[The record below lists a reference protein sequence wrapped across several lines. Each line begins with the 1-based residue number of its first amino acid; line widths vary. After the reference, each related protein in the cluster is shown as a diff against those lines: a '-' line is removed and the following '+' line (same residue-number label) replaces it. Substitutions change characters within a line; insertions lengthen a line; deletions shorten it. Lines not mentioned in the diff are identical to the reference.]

1 MPGDQAQTDDRTT
14 AADYARAHA
23 EALEL
28 LRGRPDMS
36 ELVVRSMVPRWVAT
50 RYLWSMEASGA
61 VMLLAGV
68 LSWLANPG
76 PWFLHA
82 VDLLL
87 LVLGGATLVRVWH
100 EIRHRRAEAM
110 RLREHGPDEC
120 DTLVDS
126 GVAFHARPWWR
137 RLLGLL
143 FDLAV
148 VALPVVVAV
157 RAWAV
162 GDAGQKLFA
171 VLAVGCVLL
180 GSALMVHAAR
190 TGWQWRRAFLWEFD
204 LDLPPVRD
212 EWQVLLR

>member
-1 MPGDQAQTDDRTT
+1 MPGDYAQAR
-14 AADYARAHA
+14 A

-36 ELVVRSMVPRWVAT
+36 DLVVRSMVPRWLAT
-50 RYLWSMEASGA
+50 RYLWSMEVSGA

-87 LVLGGATLVRVWH
+87 LVLGVATLVRVWH

-120 DTLVDS
+120 DTLLDS
-126 GVAFHARPWWR
+126 GVVFHARPWWR

-157 RAWAV
+157 RAWTA

-171 VLAVGCVLL
+171 VLAVACVLL

-204 LDLPPVRD
+204 LDLPPVRE
-212 EWQVLLR
+212 EWHVLLR